1 MAIATL
7 VVAAESRAQTTLEI
21 LNGGKRVEQVVD
33 ISAILDEGKV
43 PIATTSAMGQVT
55 IPATTT
61 AFREG
66 ERVYVYVKRCVDGE
80 VEIILSRS
88 ATDDPCVD
96 DDAQAGQDCDCDDPI
111 GFFLWGD
118 DSVVIDIGTNTV
130 GPPGTGAGS
139 APREDHSFADLQVG
153 AMLDYSSFYNWK
165 DVGCDQSG
173 IASCDADGGA
183 PGVGLYL
190 DYRFGRSP
198 FGLSFEAHYAK
209 LDIAHTFQSGG
220 DLPSRSEGDVNSWA
234 FQAAG
239 VYSYGFSPRLAWY
252 GRAGYAA
259 LYDDAKFTTTF
270 GTGPVT
276 EDRTNTA
283 SQLLIGTGFH
293 FPIGENWCGRT
304 GVDLTTAFDSEN
316 GDENVRFSFALG
328 YRMNRD

>member
-1 MAIATL
+1 M
-7 VVAAESRAQTTLEI
+7 
-21 LNGGKRVEQVVD
+21 
-33 ISAILDEGKV
+33 
-43 PIATTSAMGQVT
+43 
-55 IPATTT
+55 
-61 AFREG
+61 F
-66 ERVYVYVKRCVDGE
+66 
-80 VEIILSRS
+80 
-88 ATDDPCVD
+88 
-96 DDAQAGQDCDCDDPI
+96 
-111 GFFLWGD
+111 
-118 DSVVIDIGTNTV
+118 
-130 GPPGTGAGS
+130 
-139 APREDHSFADLQVG
+139 
-153 AMLDYSSFYNWK
+153 DYSSFYNWK
-165 DVGCDQSG
+165 DVGCDQNG